1 MEFAQFP
8 LLRVK
13 HAPQHNIAR
22 EESPVPQRSFAAHRG
37 FPALHKHPA
46 QTEQHAPQLALKQAY
61 APPLLVGMILNA
73 EEPSRDRLS
82 PLRYALEDSASPWA
96 EQDAEP
102 LSALMAILVQR
113 QEHAPQ
119 PALLADQNNVVTM
132 EDALYLQTP
141 HASQETPALAD
152 CPVLQ
157 REPAPHLAPATLTA
171 DQDFSAA
178 ITVFAPSLMEADALL
193 ERSARTEPLAPQLEH
208 AHKDAQ
214 QSPAPLEKLANKD
227 LAE

>member
-8 LLRVK
+8 LLGVK

-46 QTEQHAPQLALKQAY
+46 QTEQHAPQLALKQAP
-61 APPLLVGMILNA
+61 APPLLAGMILNA
-73 EEPSRDRLS
+73 EEPSRDRLY
-82 PLRYALEDSASPWA
+82 PLRYALADSASPWA

-178 ITVFAPSLMEADALL
+178 LMASALSLTEADVLL
-193 ERSARTEPLAPQLEH
+193 ERSAQTEPLVLRQVDVQR
-208 AHKDAQ
+208 DAQ
-214 QSPAPLEKLANKD
+214 ADQTLTMMAF
-227 LAE
+227 